1 MRHPIFSSCRGRY
14 DPRKRPY
21 ETGRRRGEKA
31 GEKDGGTRNG
41 GPSARRARQGRSSLL
56 LCPCKHSI
64 LTSKCELGGQAPYDP
79 QAARLHYLKEKTSMR
94 EIVKRL
100 SVRMNEKEYAH
111 LKKLTEASGLKMEP
125 LIRKLIMGQ
134 EIHQRPPAEMPEL
147 LRQMSA
153 IGNNINQIAKVANS
167 SKFVRQ
173 EDIKEIQKMQSDL
186 WKAVRH
192 I

>member
-1 MRHPIFSSCRGRY
+1 
-14 DPRKRPY
+14 
-21 ETGRRRGEKA
+21 
-31 GEKDGGTRNG
+31 
-41 GPSARRARQGRSSLL
+41 
-56 LCPCKHSI
+56 
-64 LTSKCELGGQAPYDP
+64 
-79 QAARLHYLKEKTSMR
+79 MR

-134 EIHQRPPAEMPEL
+134 EIHQRPPAEIPEL

>member
-1 MRHPIFSSCRGRY
+1 
-14 DPRKRPY
+14 
-21 ETGRRRGEKA
+21 
-31 GEKDGGTRNG
+31 
-41 GPSARRARQGRSSLL
+41 
-56 LCPCKHSI
+56 
-64 LTSKCELGGQAPYDP
+64 
-79 QAARLHYLKEKTSMR
+79 MR

-111 LKKLTEASGLKMEP
+111 LKKLTEASELKMEP

>member
-1 MRHPIFSSCRGRY
+1 
-14 DPRKRPY
+14 
-21 ETGRRRGEKA
+21 
-31 GEKDGGTRNG
+31 
-41 GPSARRARQGRSSLL
+41 
-56 LCPCKHSI
+56 
-64 LTSKCELGGQAPYDP
+64 
-79 QAARLHYLKEKTSMR
+79 MR

-153 IGNNINQIAKVANS
+153 IGNNINQIA
-167 SKFVRQ
+167 
-173 EDIKEIQKMQSDL
+173 
-186 WKAVRH
+186 
-192 I
+192 

>member
-1 MRHPIFSSCRGRY
+1 
-14 DPRKRPY
+14 
-21 ETGRRRGEKA
+21 
-31 GEKDGGTRNG
+31 
-41 GPSARRARQGRSSLL
+41 
-56 LCPCKHSI
+56 
-64 LTSKCELGGQAPYDP
+64 
-79 QAARLHYLKEKTSMR
+79 
-94 EIVKRL
+94 
-100 SVRMNEKEYAH
+100 
-111 LKKLTEASGLKMEP
+111 MEP
-125 LIRKLIMGQ
+125 LIRALIMGQ
-134 EIHQRPPAEMPEL
+134 EIRQRPPAEMPEL

>member
-1 MRHPIFSSCRGRY
+1 
-14 DPRKRPY
+14 
-21 ETGRRRGEKA
+21 
-31 GEKDGGTRNG
+31 
-41 GPSARRARQGRSSLL
+41 
-56 LCPCKHSI
+56 
-64 LTSKCELGGQAPYDP
+64 
-79 QAARLHYLKEKTSMR
+79 MR

-100 SVRMNEKEYAH
+100 SARMNEKEYAH

>member
-1 MRHPIFSSCRGRY
+1 
-14 DPRKRPY
+14 
-21 ETGRRRGEKA
+21 
-31 GEKDGGTRNG
+31 
-41 GPSARRARQGRSSLL
+41 
-56 LCPCKHSI
+56 
-64 LTSKCELGGQAPYDP
+64 
-79 QAARLHYLKEKTSMR
+79 
-94 EIVKRL
+94 
-100 SVRMNEKEYAH
+100 
-111 LKKLTEASGLKMEP
+111 MEP

-134 EIHQRPPAEMPEL
+134 EIHQRPPAEIPEL

>member
-1 MRHPIFSSCRGRY
+1 MNKTCKIMRMEFR
-14 DPRKRPY
+14 
-21 ETGRRRGEKA
+21 
-31 GEKDGGTRNG
+31 
-41 GPSARRARQGRSSLL
+41 
-56 LCPCKHSI
+56 
-64 LTSKCELGGQAPYDP
+64 LT
-79 QAARLHYLKEKTSMR
+79 
-94 EIVKRL
+94 
-100 SVRMNEKEYAH
+100 EKEYAH
-111 LKKLTEASGLKMEP
+111 LRDLSEKSGLTASA

>member
-1 MRHPIFSSCRGRY
+1 MNKTMRMEF
-14 DPRKRPY
+14 
-21 ETGRRRGEKA
+21 
-31 GEKDGGTRNG
+31 
-41 GPSARRARQGRSSLL
+41 
-56 LCPCKHSI
+56 
-64 LTSKCELGGQAPYDP
+64 
-79 QAARLHYLKEKTSMR
+79 RL
-94 EIVKRL
+94 
-100 SVRMNEKEYAH
+100 NEKEFAH
-111 LKKLTEASGLKMEP
+111 LKKQAEASGLTASA

-153 IGNNINQIAKVANS
+153 MGNNINQIAKVANS

>member
-1 MRHPIFSSCRGRY
+1 M
-14 DPRKRPY
+14 RKR
-21 ETGRRRGEKA
+21 EKA
-31 GEKDGGTRNG
+31 I
-41 GPSARRARQGRSSLL
+41 
-56 LCPCKHSI
+56 LCW
-64 LTSKCELGGQAPYDP
+64 L
-79 QAARLHYLKEKTSMR
+79 
-94 EIVKRL
+94 
-100 SVRMNEKEYAH
+100 NEKEYEH
-111 LKKLTEASGLKMEP
+111 LKKQAGTSGLTVSA

-134 EIHQRPPAEMPEL
+134 EIRQRPPAEMPEL

>member
-1 MRHPIFSSCRGRY
+1 
-14 DPRKRPY
+14 
-21 ETGRRRGEKA
+21 
-31 GEKDGGTRNG
+31 
-41 GPSARRARQGRSSLL
+41 
-56 LCPCKHSI
+56 
-64 LTSKCELGGQAPYDP
+64 
-79 QAARLHYLKEKTSMR
+79 MR

-100 SVRMNEKEYAH
+100 SVRMNEEEYAH

>member
-1 MRHPIFSSCRGRY
+1 
-14 DPRKRPY
+14 
-21 ETGRRRGEKA
+21 
-31 GEKDGGTRNG
+31 
-41 GPSARRARQGRSSLL
+41 
-56 LCPCKHSI
+56 
-64 LTSKCELGGQAPYDP
+64 
-79 QAARLHYLKEKTSMR
+79 MR

-186 WKAVRH
+186 YRTIKYL
-192 I
+192 

>member
-1 MRHPIFSSCRGRY
+1 
-14 DPRKRPY
+14 
-21 ETGRRRGEKA
+21 
-31 GEKDGGTRNG
+31 
-41 GPSARRARQGRSSLL
+41 
-56 LCPCKHSI
+56 
-64 LTSKCELGGQAPYDP
+64 
-79 QAARLHYLKEKTSMR
+79 MR

>member
-1 MRHPIFSSCRGRY
+1 
-14 DPRKRPY
+14 
-21 ETGRRRGEKA
+21 
-31 GEKDGGTRNG
+31 
-41 GPSARRARQGRSSLL
+41 
-56 LCPCKHSI
+56 
-64 LTSKCELGGQAPYDP
+64 
-79 QAARLHYLKEKTSMR
+79 
-94 EIVKRL
+94 
-100 SVRMNEKEYAH
+100 
-111 LKKLTEASGLKMEP
+111 MEP
-125 LIRKLIMGQ
+125 LIRALIMGQ
-134 EIHQRPPAEMPEL
+134 EIRQRPPAEIPEL

>member
-1 MRHPIFSSCRGRY
+1 M
-14 DPRKRPY
+14 RKR
-21 ETGRRRGEKA
+21 EKA
-31 GEKDGGTRNG
+31 I
-41 GPSARRARQGRSSLL
+41 
-56 LCPCKHSI
+56 LCW
-64 LTSKCELGGQAPYDP
+64 L
-79 QAARLHYLKEKTSMR
+79 
-94 EIVKRL
+94 
-100 SVRMNEKEYAH
+100 NEKEYEH
-111 LKKLTEASGLKMEP
+111 LKKQAGTSGLTVSA
-125 LIRKLIMGQ
+125 LIRKLIIGQ
-134 EIHQRPPAEMPEL
+134 EIRQRPPAEMPEL

>member
-1 MRHPIFSSCRGRY
+1 M
-14 DPRKRPY
+14 RKR
-21 ETGRRRGEKA
+21 EKA
-31 GEKDGGTRNG
+31 I
-41 GPSARRARQGRSSLL
+41 
-56 LCPCKHSI
+56 LCW
-64 LTSKCELGGQAPYDP
+64 L
-79 QAARLHYLKEKTSMR
+79 
-94 EIVKRL
+94 
-100 SVRMNEKEYAH
+100 NEKEYEH
-111 LKKLTEASGLKMEP
+111 LKKQAGTSGLTVSA

-134 EIHQRPPAEMPEL
+134 EIHQRPPAEIPEL

>member
-1 MRHPIFSSCRGRY
+1 M
-14 DPRKRPY
+14 RKR
-21 ETGRRRGEKA
+21 EKA
-31 GEKDGGTRNG
+31 I
-41 GPSARRARQGRSSLL
+41 
-56 LCPCKHSI
+56 LCW
-64 LTSKCELGGQAPYDP
+64 L
-79 QAARLHYLKEKTSMR
+79 
-94 EIVKRL
+94 
-100 SVRMNEKEYAH
+100 NEKEYEH

>member
-1 MRHPIFSSCRGRY
+1 
-14 DPRKRPY
+14 
-21 ETGRRRGEKA
+21 
-31 GEKDGGTRNG
+31 
-41 GPSARRARQGRSSLL
+41 
-56 LCPCKHSI
+56 
-64 LTSKCELGGQAPYDP
+64 
-79 QAARLHYLKEKTSMR
+79 
-94 EIVKRL
+94 
-100 SVRMNEKEYAH
+100 MNEKEYAH

>member
-1 MRHPIFSSCRGRY
+1 MKL
-14 DPRKRPY
+14 RKRD
-21 ETGRRRGEKA
+21 KA
-31 GEKDGGTRNG
+31 I
-41 GPSARRARQGRSSLL
+41 
-56 LCPCKHSI
+56 LCW
-64 LTSKCELGGQAPYDP
+64 L
-79 QAARLHYLKEKTSMR
+79 
-94 EIVKRL
+94 
-100 SVRMNEKEYAH
+100 NEKEYAH
-111 LKKLTEASGLKMEP
+111 LKKQAEASGLTASA

-186 WKAVRH
+186 WRAVRH

>member
-1 MRHPIFSSCRGRY
+1 MRLTGREVIEM
-14 DPRKRPY
+14 RKR
-21 ETGRRRGEKA
+21 RKA
-31 GEKDGGTRNG
+31 VLFR
-41 GPSARRARQGRSSLL
+41 
-56 LCPCKHSI
+56 
-64 LTSKCELGGQAPYDP
+64 LT
-79 QAARLHYLKEKTSMR
+79 
-94 EIVKRL
+94 
-100 SVRMNEKEYAH
+100 EKEYEH
-111 LKKLTEASGLKMEP
+111 LQDLSEKSGLKMEP